1 MIQRIRALLG
11 VVEPDANM
19 WTYFGGRSGS
29 HTRIKYVGVQCRI
42 QRSSDTFVHR
52 YGFNAVVPRVI
63 NTQYENKNMSIHF
76 ILD

>member
-1 MIQRIRALLG
+1 MMRRIRALLEAIESG
-11 VVEPDANM
+11 TGM

-42 QRSSDTFVHR
+42 HRSSDTFVHR